1 MNIGTIGTGVI
12 VEDFIKS
19 TQDLLGVSF
28 RAVYSRTQGR
38 ADALAKRF
46 GIEQTHT
53 SLDALF
59 SDALVDTIY
68 IASPNSLHYEQA
80 YAALKAGKHVIVEK
94 PFVETE
100 ERAQQ
105 LIRYAQDHNLFLFEA
120 ICNIHLPHYQ
130 FIKSN
135 LEVIGNIKLV
145 QCNFSQ
151 YSSRYD
157 ALLAGE
163 TPNVFNPHFSGGA
176 LADINIYNIH
186 FVVGI
191 FGMPDEVKYYANKH
205 SNGIDT
211 SGILMMKYPS
221 MTVECVGAKDSFSQ
235 NFGQIQGDKGYIY
248 IPESVSSIE
257 SVSIVTKDSKELINI
272 QDLPRLA
279 YQVEVFE
286 RAIRT
291 KDFEIRDLYLDQT
304 LSVVRVA
311 EKARKTAN
319 NYSKPTQ

>member
-12 VEDFIKS
+12 VEQFIAS
-19 TQDLLGVSF
+19 TQDLSGVSF
-28 RAVYSRTQGR
+28 KAVYSRTQGR

-46 GIEQTHT
+46 GIEKRYTK
-53 SLDALF
+53 LDDLF
-59 SDALVDTIY
+59 SDSLVDTIY

-80 YAALKAGKHVIVEK
+80 FAALKAGKHVIVEK

-100 ERAQQ
+100 ERAQR
-105 LIRYAQDHNLFLFEA
+105 LIRYAQEQDLFLFEA
-120 ICNIHLPHYQ
+120 ICNIHLPHYN

-135 LEVIGNIKLV
+135 LEVIGDIKMV

-157 ALLAGE
+157 ALLAGD
-163 TPNVFNPHFSGGA
+163 TPNVFNPKYSGGA

-191 FGMPDEVKYYANKH
+191 FGMPDEVMYYANKH

-211 SGILMMKYPS
+211 SGVLIMNYPH

-235 NFGQIQGDKGYIY
+235 NFGQIQGEKGYIY
-248 IPESVSSIE
+248 IPESVSGIE
-257 SVSIVTKDSKELINI
+257 SVTIITKDSKEMINI
-272 QDLPRLA
+272 QDQPRLS

-286 RAIRT
+286 KAIRT
-291 KDFEIRDLYLDQT
+291 RDYSIRDRYLEHT
-304 LSVVRVA
+304 LNVVRVA
-311 EKARKTAN
+311 EKAQKTAN
-319 NYSKPTQ
+319 N

>member
-1 MNIGTIGTGVI
+1 MNIGTIGTGII
-12 VEDFIKS
+12 VEEFIKS
-19 TQDLLGVSF
+19 SQDISGVSF
-28 RAVYSRTQGR
+28 KAVYSRTQGR

-46 GIEQTHT
+46 GITQTHT
-53 SLDALF
+53 TLEGLF
-59 SDALVDTIY
+59 SDPLVDTIY

-100 ERAQQ
+100 ERAQR
-105 LIRYAQDHNLFLFEA
+105 LIRYAQEHHLFLFEA

-135 LEVIGNIKLV
+135 LEVIGDIKLV

-211 SGILMMKYPS
+211 SGVLIMKYPT

-235 NFGQIQGDKGYIY
+235 NFGQIQGEKGYIY

-257 SVSIVTKDSKELINI
+257 SVSIVTKDSKEMINI

-291 KDFEIRDLYLDQT
+291 QDFELRDLYLEQT
-304 LSVVRVA
+304 LSVVRIA

-319 NYSKPTQ
+319 NYLKPIQ

>member
-12 VEDFIKS
+12 VEQFIAS
-19 TQDLLGVSF
+19 TQDLSGVSF
-28 RAVYSRTQGR
+28 KAVYSRTQGR

-46 GIEQTHT
+46 GIEKRYTK
-53 SLDALF
+53 LDDLF
-59 SDALVDTIY
+59 SDSLVDTIY

-80 YAALKAGKHVIVEK
+80 FAALKAGKHVILEK

-100 ERAQQ
+100 ERAQR
-105 LIRYAQDHNLFLFEA
+105 LIRYAQEHDLFLFEA
-120 ICNIHLPHYQ
+120 ICNIHLPHYN

-135 LEVIGNIKLV
+135 LEVIGDIKMV

-157 ALLAGE
+157 ALLAGD
-163 TPNVFNPHFSGGA
+163 TPNVFNPKYSGGA

-191 FGMPDEVKYYANKH
+191 FGMPDEVMYYANKH

-211 SGILMMKYPS
+211 SGVLVMNYPH
-221 MTVECVGAKDSFSQ
+221 MNVECVGAKDSFSQ
-235 NFGQIQGDKGYIY
+235 NFGQIQGEKGYIY
-248 IPESVSSIE
+248 IPESVSGIE
-257 SVSIVTKDSKELINI
+257 SVTIITKDSKEMINI
-272 QDLPRLA
+272 QDQPRLS

-286 RAIRT
+286 KAIRT
-291 KDFEIRDLYLDQT
+291 RDYSIRDRYLEHT
-304 LSVVRVA
+304 LNVVRVA
-311 EKARKTAN
+311 EKAQKTAN
-319 NYSKPTQ
+319 N

>member
-12 VEDFIKS
+12 VEQFIAS
-19 TQDLLGVSF
+19 TQDLSGVSF
-28 RAVYSRTQGR
+28 KAVYSRTQGR

-46 GIEQTHT
+46 GIEKRYTK
-53 SLDALF
+53 LDDLF
-59 SDALVDTIY
+59 SDSLVDTIY

-80 YAALKAGKHVIVEK
+80 FAALKAGKHVIVEK

-100 ERAQQ
+100 ERAQR
-105 LIRYAQDHNLFLFEA
+105 LIRYAQEHDLFLFEA
-120 ICNIHLPHYQ
+120 ICNIHLPHYN

-135 LEVIGNIKLV
+135 LEVIGDIKMV

-157 ALLAGE
+157 ALLAGD
-163 TPNVFNPHFSGGA
+163 TPNVFNPKYSGGA

-191 FGMPDEVKYYANKH
+191 FGMPDEVMYYANKH

-211 SGILMMKYPS
+211 SGVLVMNYPH

-235 NFGQIQGDKGYIY
+235 NFGQIQGEKGYIY
-248 IPESVSSIE
+248 IPESVSGIE
-257 SVSIVTKDSKELINI
+257 SVTIITKDSKEMINI
-272 QDLPRLA
+272 QDQPRLS

-286 RAIRT
+286 KAIRT
-291 KDFEIRDLYLDQT
+291 RDYSIRDRYLEHT
-304 LSVVRVA
+304 LNVVRVA
-311 EKARKTAN
+311 EKAQKTAN
-319 NYSKPTQ
+319 N

>member
-12 VEDFIKS
+12 VEQFIAS
-19 TQDLLGVSF
+19 TQDLSGVSF
-28 RAVYSRTQGR
+28 KAVYSRTQGR

-46 GIEQTHT
+46 GIEKRYTK
-53 SLDALF
+53 LDDLF
-59 SDALVDTIY
+59 SDSLVDTIY

-80 YAALKAGKHVIVEK
+80 FAALKAGKHVIVEK

-100 ERAQQ
+100 ERAQR
-105 LIRYAQDHNLFLFEA
+105 LIRYAQEHDLFLFEA
-120 ICNIHLPHYQ
+120 ICNIHLPHYN

-135 LEVIGNIKLV
+135 LEVIGDIKMV

-157 ALLAGE
+157 ALLAGD
-163 TPNVFNPHFSGGA
+163 TPNVFNPKYSGGA

-191 FGMPDEVKYYANKH
+191 FGMPDEVMYYANKH

-211 SGILMMKYPS
+211 SGVLVMNYPH

-235 NFGQIQGDKGYIY
+235 NFGQIQGEKGYIY
-248 IPESVSSIE
+248 IPESVSGIE
-257 SVSIVTKDSKELINI
+257 SVTIITKDSKEMINI
-272 QDLPRLA
+272 QDQPRLS

-286 RAIRT
+286 KAIRT
-291 KDFEIRDLYLDQT
+291 RDYSIRDRYLEHT
-304 LSVVRVA
+304 LNVVRIA
-311 EKARKTAN
+311 EKAQKTAN
-319 NYSKPTQ
+319 N